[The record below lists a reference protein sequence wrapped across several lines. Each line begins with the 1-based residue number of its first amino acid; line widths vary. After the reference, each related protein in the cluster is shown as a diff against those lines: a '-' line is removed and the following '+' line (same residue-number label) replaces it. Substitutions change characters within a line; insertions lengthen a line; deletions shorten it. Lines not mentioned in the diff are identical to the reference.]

1 MPKGPPNRRSSY
13 RARPYDN
20 WSVAYNQTPQQSD
33 LDRRPDPCKEDRHTV
48 QQPVTE
54 AERSQPVQDA
64 SKQHNLTGT
73 TDDIADDVNTWSNQ
87 PPRGPRYGPWTR
99 AYDSYRP
106 SRNITMVDSMVLQ
119 SIGRTGSRA
128 PPGLAIHSNSRGGG
142 TQIDIFTKVPNT
154 SKTIA
159 FRVESEETLI
169 QAYRQVKAMNPYAS
183 VGGMMFS
190 VAPKPESPFTEIDNV
205 RWGSLNGRRS
215 FASRFTP
222 APSRT
227 VRNGRTWAF

>member
-1 MPKGPPNRRSSY
+1 
-13 RARPYDN
+13 
-20 WSVAYNQTPQQSD
+20 
-33 LDRRPDPCKEDRHTV
+33 
-48 QQPVTE
+48 
-54 AERSQPVQDA
+54 
-64 SKQHNLTGT
+64 
-73 TDDIADDVNTWSNQ
+73 
-87 PPRGPRYGPWTR
+87 
-99 AYDSYRP
+99 
-106 SRNITMVDSMVLQ
+106 MVDSMVLQ

-142 TQIDIFTKVPNT
+142 AQIDVFTKVPNA

-169 QAYRQVKAMNPYAS
+169 QAYRQVKAMNPSAS

-205 RWGSLNGRRS
+205 RWGSLTGRRS

-222 APSRT
+222 ASRVFRSKFYIFLFLFKLSVPKDRQMENHGLLVLEDLCT
-227 VRNGRTWAF
+227 LLFARA